1 MISMSDP
8 SVSRIKRL
16 SATERRPKR
25 MSLKLPPGLAI
36 QLENAAL
43 KAGLTPEQWLLAAAF
58 EKLRR
63 ELYRQPK
70 NVKRR
75 KRLGT
80 NSAKST
86 SDFFL
91 ETLKQ
96 SNRTQQR

>member
-1 MISMSDP
+1 
-8 SVSRIKRL
+8 
-16 SATERRPKR
+16 

-43 KAGLTPEQWLLAAAF
+43 KAGLTPEQWLVAAAF

-70 NVKRR
+70 NLQRR

-80 NSAKST
+80 KSAKST